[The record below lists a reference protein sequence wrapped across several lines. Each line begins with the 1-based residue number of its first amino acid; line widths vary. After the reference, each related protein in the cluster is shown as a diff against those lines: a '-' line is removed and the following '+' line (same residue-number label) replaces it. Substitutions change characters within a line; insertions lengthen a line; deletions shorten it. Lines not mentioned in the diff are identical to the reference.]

1 MATNPINIESHF
13 NLDELFFST
22 TDKKGLIGSFNQIF
36 VRVSEFS
43 KAELSHSPHNMI
55 RHPDMPKAVF
65 KLLWSEISKGNP
77 LCAYVKN
84 MSKSGK
90 YYWVYAMAFPIE
102 DGYLSIRLK
111 PSTALLPQ
119 VEGLYK
125 KMLAIEKSKTDKNEG
140 IEAATEHLV
149 ETLKSLGFQNY
160 KEFME
165 FSLVEELNSREL
177 TLDKTKNS
185 ITHNLI
191 SGHNQNSKS
200 NQLNSVVL
208 KCYKNATDV
217 FNTVVRFDDSVKIF
231 KDISTKIKHTSLEA
245 SLFTINLSISADKLG
260 QTGQVLSVVS
270 TGFSNLA
277 AEIEQGVT
285 VLLKT
290 LENLISEHKN
300 MKFLAAISKFQIEML
315 AYFMKDMQHTTSED
329 TEADDKTFYK
339 NSMHLKNLVEQNIV
353 EIEKQIQNFR
363 DTFANL
369 SHSINELSTIIT
381 GMDVIKISG
390 RIEIS
395 RLNEAEHSLNNHVE
409 SMAKLNEIFK
419 TSLQKIYD
427 ESQSALH
434 QFKEVQTKTSVVKF
448 EMGQI
453 EELFN

>member
-1 MATNPINIESHF
+1 MSTNPINIESHF

-22 TDKKGLIGSFNQIF
+22 TDKKGIIESFNQVF

-43 KAELSHSPHNMI
+43 NEELGRRPHNMI

-65 KLLWSEISKGNP
+65 KLLWSEISNGNP

-90 YYWVYAMAFPIE
+90 YYWVYAMAFPIS

-111 PSTALLPQ
+111 PSSALLPQ
-119 VEGLYK
+119 VEAIYK
-125 KMLAIEKSKTDKNEG
+125 KMLAIEKSKADKNVG
-140 IEAATEHLV
+140 MEAATELLL
-149 ETLKSLGFQNY
+149 ETLNSLGFQNY

-165 FSLVEELNSREL
+165 YSLVEELNSREN
-177 TLDKTKNS
+177 TLKNNNYVLSAHSFKNS
-185 ITHNLI
+185 TAMTASI
-191 SGHNQNSKS
+191 
-200 NQLNSVVL
+200 L
-208 KCYKNATDV
+208 KCYKNASDV
-217 FNTVVRFDDSVKIF
+217 FNTVVTFDHSVKIF
-231 KDISTKIKHTSLEA
+231 KDVSTKIKDTSIEA

-277 AEIEQGVT
+277 TEIENGVT
-285 VLLKT
+285 VLLQSLDSLT
-290 LENLISEHKN
+290 IEHKS
-300 MKFLAAISKFQIEML
+300 MKFLAAVSKFQIEML
-315 AYFMKDMQHTTSED
+315 AFFLKDMQSSNDDSTTLDREMEIFN
-329 TEADDKTFYK
+329 TNAQ
-339 NSMHLKNLVEQNIV
+339 HLKTLVENNV
-353 EIEKQIQNFR
+353 LKIEKQIQNFR

-369 SHSINELSTIIT
+369 SRSINELSTIIT

-427 ESQSALH
+427 ESEIAQH
-434 QFKEVQTKTSVVKF
+434 QFSDVHTKTSSVKF
-448 EMGQI
+448 EISQMAGLLQ
-453 EELFN
+453 